1 MPRPDLLRPV
11 TMARVAVLA
20 PEPALRE
27 LLVRVAELGCLDV
40 TGGPPPADAPA
51 PPGSARDRLQHVSG
65 AVAGAGRRVARAA
78 PDLDRCQREGRVELL
93 AGEAE
98 LERRAEAAARS
109 GRACGLTG
117 WVPRVRLAELAE
129 HVAPVGGA
137 VAELAPPA
145 GVDPPTLLSQAA
157 PARPFR
163 ALVTTYQTVPY
174 ADVDPTLL
182 AGAAYVVMFG
192 MMFGDVGHGLL
203 LVAGGLFLRTGR
215 PEAVVKLSHLAPFV
229 IGGGISATLFGLMYG
244 EAFGPTQA
252 VPTLWLSPL
261 DHPTTLLS
269 VAIAAGACLLA
280 VAYALGTFNRWREG
294 GAARAAVA
302 MSGLAGLLV
311 YLGIGL
317 LGLGVYEDSTV
328 ALVVGGV
335 AAGTGLLFGALGSYV
350 EAGGAI
356 QAAIELFDS
365 LIRIGTNTVSFA
377 RLAAFG
383 LTHAALGMVVWSA
396 TTGLWH
402 RGGVFLVG
410 SAIVFL
416 AGNAVSFA
424 LEGLVAG
431 VQALRLEYYE
441 LFSRV
446 FVLEGLPFQP
456 WRGGPERSG
465 ALPLSD
471 VSKEDRP

>member
-1 MPRPDLLRPV
+1 MGWREATESVR
-11 TMARVAVLA
+11 MARVAVVA
-20 PEPALRE
+20 PAEDLPRVLGALGDE
-27 LLVRVAELGCLDV
+27 GTVQLEGVA
-40 TGGPPPADAPA
+40 ADAPPGEVAAQSVRRGSVAAMLGWA
-51 PPGSARDRLQHVSG
+51 PVSRLEPL
-65 AVAGAGRRVARAA
+65 RA
-78 PDLDRCQREGRVELL
+78 
-93 AGEAE
+93 
-98 LERRAEAAARS
+98 
-109 GRACGLTG
+109 
-117 WVPRVRLAELAE
+117 RLAPA
-129 HVAPVGGA
+129 GGA
-137 VAELAPPA
+137 VAVLSRPR
-145 GVDPPTLLSQAA
+145 GVEPPTLLSDTGAA
-157 PARPFR
+157 GAFEP
-163 ALVTTYQTVPY
+163 LVTTYTTMPY
-174 ADVDPTLL
+174 ADLNPALL
-182 AGAAYVVMFG
+182 AGLAYVVMFG